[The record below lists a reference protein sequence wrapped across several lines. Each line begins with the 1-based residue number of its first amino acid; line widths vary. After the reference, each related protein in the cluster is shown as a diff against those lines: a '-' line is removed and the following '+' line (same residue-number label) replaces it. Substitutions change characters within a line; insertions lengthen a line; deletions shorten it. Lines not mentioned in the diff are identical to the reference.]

1 MRPVRLPADLP
12 ADPDAIVRR
21 AREGDVRA
29 FELLVKR
36 HERMVFS
43 LAARVVR
50 DRAIAEEVSQ
60 EVFLQFFRALGQI
73 QSDAHAVFWLR
84 RVATHRAIDVARRE
98 PGRGTRV
105 PLDAA
110 PPLALVRKDR
120 DPWLTRTLELAVMG
134 LPPRA
139 RAVVT
144 LRYQEDL
151 DPTEIAALLDT
162 PVNTV
167 KSQLKRALAVLR
179 ARAGRLQE
187 SRA

>member
-1 MRPVRLPADLP
+1 MRPVRLPADPP
-12 ADPDAIVRR
+12 ADPDAAVRR
-21 AREGDVRA
+21 AREGDMQA
-29 FELLVKR
+29 FEVLVRR

-43 LAARVVR
+43 LAARIVR
-50 DRAIAEEVSQ
+50 ERALAEEVAQ
-60 EVFLQFFRALGQI
+60 EVFLQLFRSLSQI

-84 RVATHRAIDVARRE
+84 RVAAHRAIDVARHE
-98 PGRGTRV
+98 AGRHTRV
-105 PLDAA
+105 SLDAA
-110 PPLALVRKDR
+110 PPLALVRKDG
-120 DPWLTRTLELAVMG
+120 DPWLARMLEQAVRG

-151 DPTEIAALLDT
+151 DPTEIAELLDA

-179 ARAGRLQE
+179 RQAAGLSE

>member
-12 ADPDAIVRR
+12 ADPDVVVRL
-21 AREGDVRA
+21 AREGDMRA
-29 FELLVKR
+29 FELLVRR

-50 DRAIAEEVSQ
+50 ERALAEEVAQ
-60 EVFLQFFRALGQI
+60 EVFLQLFRALGQI
-73 QSDAHAVFWLR
+73 HSDAHAVFWLR
-84 RVATHRAIDVARRE
+84 RVATHRAIDVARHE
-98 PGRGTRV
+98 PGRATRV
-105 PLDAA
+105 PLDTA
-110 PPLALVRKDR
+110 PPLALVRKDG
-120 DPWLTRTLELAVMG
+120 DPWLTRTLERLVMD

-151 DPTEIAALLDT
+151 DPTEIAALLDA

-167 KSQLKRALAVLR
+167 KSQLRRALAVLR
-179 ARAGRLQE
+179 ARAGRLGE

>member
-1 MRPVRLPADLP
+1 MRPVRLTADPP
-12 ADPDAIVRR
+12 ADPDAVVAW
-21 AREGDVRA
+21 ARDGDTRA
-29 FELLVKR
+29 FEAIVRR
-36 HERMVFS
+36 HERMVFG
-43 LAARVVR
+43 LAARILR
-50 DRAIAEEVSQ
+50 ERALAEEVAQ
-60 EVFLQFFRALGQI
+60 EVFLQLFRSIGRI

-84 RVATHRAIDVARRE
+84 RVAAHRAIDVARRE
-98 PGRGTRV
+98 PARHARV
-105 PLDAA
+105 PLEAA
-110 PPLALVRKDR
+110 PPLALVRRDG
-120 DPWLTRTLELAVMG
+120 DPWLARTLEQAVLG

-151 DPTEIAALLDT
+151 DPTEIAELLDA

-179 ARAGRLQE
+179 RRAGLRE

>member
-1 MRPVRLPADLP
+1 MRPVRVPADDD
-12 ADPDAIVRR
+12 ADPDATVRR

-29 FELLVKR
+29 FERLVRR

-43 LAARVVR
+43 LATRVVR
-50 DRAIAEEVSQ
+50 ERALAEEVAQ
-60 EVFLQFFRALGQI
+60 EVFLQLFRALGQVD
-73 QSDAHAVFWLR
+73 SDDHARFWLR
-84 RVATHRAIDVARRE
+84 RVTAHRAIDVARRE
-98 PGRGTRV
+98 PGRRARV
-105 PLDAA
+105 PLEAV
-110 PPLALVRKDR
+110 PHLALVRQDR
-120 DPWLTRTLELAVMG
+120 DPWLSRILAEAVG
-134 LPPRA
+134 RLPPRA

-151 DPTEIAALLDT
+151 DPTEIAALLDA

-179 ARAGRLQE
+179 KRAGALQE

>member
-1 MRPVRLPADLP
+1 MRPVRLPSDQP
-12 ADPDAIVRR
+12 ADPDVIVQR
-21 AREGDVRA
+21 AREGDMRA
-29 FELLVKR
+29 FESLVAR

-50 DRAIAEEVSQ
+50 DRALAEEVAQ
-60 EVFLQFFRALGQI
+60 EVFLQLFRALDQI

-98 PGRGTRV
+98 PGWGARV
-105 PLDAA
+105 PLEAA
-110 PPLALVRKDR
+110 PPLVLVRKDG
-120 DPWLTRTLELAVMG
+120 DPWLTRTLERAVMD

-151 DPTEIAALLDT
+151 DPREIAALLDA

-167 KSQLKRALAVLR
+167 KSQLRRALAVLR
-179 ARAGRLQE
+179 ARTGRLRE
-187 SRA
+187 SRT

>member
-1 MRPVRLPADLP
+1 M
-12 ADPDAIVRR
+12 
-21 AREGDVRA
+21 RA
-29 FELLVKR
+29 FEALVRR

-43 LAARVVR
+43 LALRVVR
-50 DRAIAEEVSQ
+50 ERALAEEVAQ
-60 EVFLQFFRALGQI
+60 EVFLQLFRSLGQI
-73 QSDAHAVFWLR
+73 QSDAHATFWLR
-84 RVATHRAIDVARRE
+84 RVAAHRAIDVARRE
-98 PGRGTRV
+98 PGRGARV

-110 PPLALVRKDR
+110 PALTLVRKIR
-120 DPWLTRTLELAVMG
+120 DPWLARTLEQAVLG

-151 DPTEIAALLDT
+151 APTEIADLLDV

-179 ARAGRLQE
+179 RRAEGLRE